1 MHAHII
7 PRHREDLPEDEIYRL
22 MESDDA
28 DLARAHKQ
36 AQEADALNGEV
47 LKRGKFPTVRP
58 DGERLPRTEAQMVAE
73 AQWLAQKLAEL
84 EA

>member
-1 MHAHII
+1 
-7 PRHREDLPEDEIYRL
+7 

-28 DLARAHKQ
+28 DLARAHKQAQGADTPSTNVQ